1 MTDTLPKLTKLER
14 RKQDMLLTYADDTQY
29 TVTYDD
35 LREADRVWLINSV
48 RGWVEIEID
57 HASAPGR
64 LAAASAYRS

>member
-35 LREADRVWLINSV
+35 LR
-48 RGWVEIEID
+48 
-57 HASAPGR
+57 HA
-64 LAAASAYRS
+64 

>member
-1 MTDTLPKLTKLER
+1 M
-14 RKQDMLLTYADDTQY
+14 
-29 TVTYDD
+29 VTYDD